1 MLGTA
6 VRQRTRGLA
15 EAVRAYVGLTKPRIV
30 LLLLVTTVPA
40 MVLAQE
46 GWPSF
51 WKLLVTLVGG
61 ALAAGGAN
69 ALNCYF
75 DRDIDS
81 VMLRTRRRPIP
92 AGTVEPERA
101 LAFGLALGALGALLM
116 QAFVGTLAALLTIGA
131 YGFYVLVY
139 TLALKRSTPLNIV
152 IGGAAGAMP
161 PVIGWAAVR
170 GEVGIAALLL
180 FGVVF
185 FWTPVHFWA
194 LSLNYR
200 QDYQRA
206 GVPMMPVVKGEAET
220 RRLIFLHALATVGLS
235 LALPWASAAGA
246 FYLTVVAGLGAAL
259 LGQCLWLLWRPSLRR
274 AATLFQWSNLYLALL
289 FAALAVDVL
298 AF

>member
-1 MLGTA
+1 VLGTA

-15 EAVRAYVGLTKPRIV
+15 EGLRAYAGLTKPRIV
-30 LLLLVTTVPA
+30 LLLLVTTVPV
-40 MVLAQE
+40 MLLAAG
-46 GWPSF
+46 GWPP
-51 WKLLVTLVGG
+51 LGTLVATLVGG

-81 VMLRTRRRPIP
+81 LMLRTRGRPIP

-101 LAFGLALGALGALLM
+101 LAFGLALGALGVLLVQAL
-116 QAFVGTLAALLTIGA
+116 VGTLPALLTIAA

-139 TLALKRSTPLNIV
+139 TLALKRTTPLNIV

-170 GEVGIAALLL
+170 DEVGAAALLL

-200 QDYQRA
+200 HDYQRA
-206 GVPMMPVVKGEAET
+206 GVPMLPVVKGEGAT
-220 RRLIFLHALATVGLS
+220 RRLILLHALATVALS
-235 LALPWASAAGA
+235 LALPWAGGAGS
-246 FYLTVVAGLGAAL
+246 FYLAAAAALGAAL
-259 LGQCLWLLWRPSLRR
+259 LGQGLWLLLRPSPRR
-274 AATLFQWSNLYLALL
+274 AALLFAWSNLYLALL
-289 FAALAVDVL
+289 FAALAADVL

>member
-6 VRQRTRGLA
+6 VRQRTRGVA
-15 EAVRAYVGLTKPRIV
+15 GAVRAYVGLTKPRIV

-40 MVLAQE
+40 MLLAQG
-46 GWPSF
+46 GWPPS
-51 WKLLVTLVGG
+51 WTMVATLVGG

-81 VMLRTRRRPIP
+81 VMLRTRGRPIP

-101 LAFGLALGALGALLM
+101 LAFGLALGALGVLLM
-116 QAFVGTLAALLTIGA
+116 QAAVGTLAALLTIAA
-131 YGFYVLVY
+131 YAFYVLVY
-139 TLALKRSTPLNIV
+139 TLTLKRTTPLNIV

-170 GEVGIAALLL
+170 DEVGAAALVL
-180 FGVVF
+180 FGIVF

-200 QDYQRA
+200 RDYQRA
-206 GVPMMPVVKGEAET
+206 GVPMLPVVKGEAET
-220 RRLIFLHALATVGLS
+220 RRQILLHALATVGLS
-235 LALPWASAAGA
+235 LALPWVSDAGA
-246 FYLTVVAGLGAAL
+246 FYLAAAAALAVAL
-259 LGQCLWLLWRPSLRR
+259 LGQGLWLLLRPSARR
-274 AATLFQWSNLYLALL
+274 AAFLFQLSNLYLAAL

>member
-6 VRQRTRGLA
+6 VRQRTRGVA
-15 EAVRAYVGLTKPRIV
+15 GAVRAYVGLTKPRIV

-40 MVLAQE
+40 MLLAQG
-46 GWPSF
+46 GWPPL
-51 WKLLVTLVGG
+51 WTMVATLVGG

-81 VMLRTRRRPIP
+81 VMLRTRGRPIP

-101 LAFGLALGALGALLM
+101 LAFGLALGALGVLLM
-116 QAFVGTLAALLTIGA
+116 QAAVGTLAALLTIAA
-131 YGFYVLVY
+131 YAFYVLVY
-139 TLALKRSTPLNIV
+139 TLTLKRTTPLNIV

-170 GEVGIAALLL
+170 DEVGAAALVL
-180 FGVVF
+180 FGIVF

-200 QDYQRA
+200 HDYQRA
-206 GVPMMPVVKGEAET
+206 GVPMLPVVKGEAET
-220 RRLIFLHALATVGLS
+220 RRQILLHALATVGLS
-235 LALPWASAAGA
+235 LALPWVSDAGA
-246 FYLTVVAGLGAAL
+246 FYLAAAAALAVAL
-259 LGQCLWLLWRPSLRR
+259 LGQGLWLLLRPSARR
-274 AATLFQWSNLYLALL
+274 AAVLFQLSNLYLAAL

>member
-46 GWPSF
+46 GWPSP
-51 WKLLVTLVGG
+51 WRLLVTLVGG

-170 GEVGIAALLL
+170 EEVGVAALLL

-206 GVPMMPVVKGEAET
+206 GVPMLPVVKGEAET
-220 RRLIFLHALATVGLS
+220 RRLILLHALATVALS

-246 FYLTVVAGLGAAL
+246 FYLAVAGALGAAL
-259 LGQCLWLLWRPSLRR
+259 LAQCLWLLWRPSLRR
-274 AATLFQWSNLYLALL
+274 AATLFQWSNLYLAVL